1 MAILALEFSTQ
12 RRSVAVLARDAGGQ
26 ERIGR
31 ASEDISRTT
40 PAFSLIER
48 ALAEAAVAREAVG
61 RIAVGL
67 GPGSYTGIR
76 TAIAIAQG
84 WQLARGVSLVGYE
97 SVRCLA
103 VQLHAAGDRGR
114 CHLVVDAQ
122 RREFYCATYE
132 LLADGPREQEPLRL
146 VSAAEVAALLD
157 QGETVVGPDVAAAL
171 RGAREAWPEAITA
184 ARMHCKSDAVAPGER
199 LAPIYLRE
207 VSFLK
212 VSPPP
217 GMDRLSAR

>member
-1 MAILALEFSTQ
+1 MTILALEFSSQ
-12 RRSVAVLARDAGGQ
+12 RRSVAALTRDADGL

-31 ASEDISRTT
+31 ACEAVGRAT

-48 ALAEAAVAREAVG
+48 ALAGAGVTREAVD

-76 TAIAIAQG
+76 AAIAIAQG
-84 WQLARGVSLVGYE
+84 WQLARGVALVGVE

-103 VQLHAAGDRGR
+103 VQLYAAGERGR
-114 CHLVVDAQ
+114 RHLVVDAQ

-132 LLADGPREQEPLRL
+132 LAADGPQEVEPLRI
-146 VSAAEVAALLD
+146 VPAVEVEACLGR
-157 QGETVVGPDVAAAL
+157 GEAVLGPDVAAAC
-171 RGAREAWPEAITA
+171 RGARDAWPDAITA
-184 ARMHCKSDAVAPGER
+184 ARISRNSDAVLPGER
-199 LAPIYLRE
+199 LAPVYLRE

-212 VSPPP
+212 AQPARGS
-217 GMDRLSAR
+217 DRLFRH